1 MSIVGYNDDKKY
13 FIIRNS
19 WGEYWGDNGYFY
31 IDYEYFI
38 NENILFGCKIKEL
51 FAITNTTDGSISFIN
66 N

>member
-1 MSIVGYNDDKKY
+1 M
-13 FIIRNS
+13 
-19 WGEYWGDNGYFY
+19 GEYWGDNGYFY

-38 NENILFGCKIKEL
+38 NQNILFGCKIKEL